1 MLHNYDFFRHLRI
14 TMHIGRW
21 WWIHFHR
28 VLFCS
33 GFAFCGM
40 DGHSW
45 WIQVLLS
52 LDRSLLASASD
63 FGSPAWPCMS
73 ADPGIAIFFNV
84 LKSGGCLMNQFANDW
99 DNDSYLGSMD
109 RLVSQK
115 QLDDHYSVWHFLL
128 KLTRGKHN
136 ANHQVSTWLGPRST
150 LDLGTRFEPWVPEFL
165 LFLDD
170 HFIFFKYSPK
180 GGLFQ
185 PRSIQKTIDIVQPSG
200 LPCTLAALA
209 AFAAMSGH
217 SSHSSLLGL
226 GEVAKELFCFLP
238 IHVAGRRFFF
248 GKERMGSEN
257 VLDIV

>member
-1 MLHNYDFFRHLRI
+1 MVNPGPPVAWPIPFSFSFRFWVPGM
-14 TMHIGRW
+14 TMHE
-21 WWIHFHR
+21 
-28 VLFCS
+28 
-33 GFAFCGM
+33 CGPR
-40 DGHSW
+40 H
-45 WIQVLLS
+45 
-52 LDRSLLASASD
+52 
-63 FGSPAWPCMS
+63 CH
-73 ADPGIAIFFNV
+73 FFNV

-150 LDLGTRFEPWVPEFL
+150 LDLGTRFEPLSSWVPIIFRWS
-165 LFLDD
+165 F
-170 HFIFFKYSPK
+170 HFFKYSPK

-248 GKERMGSEN
+248 SERRGWGQRMH
-257 VLDIV
+257 

>member
-1 MLHNYDFFRHLRI
+1 MVNPGPPVAWPIPFSFSFRFWVPGM
-14 TMHIGRW
+14 TMHE
-21 WWIHFHR
+21 
-28 VLFCS
+28 
-33 GFAFCGM
+33 CGPR
-40 DGHSW
+40 H
-45 WIQVLLS
+45 
-52 LDRSLLASASD
+52 
-63 FGSPAWPCMS
+63 CH
-73 ADPGIAIFFNV
+73 FFNV

-170 HFIFFKYSPK
+170 HFIFLNIHQKAVYSSPDPFRKPLTSFSPRGCHGTWLPWLPSRLCPATAVTAHCWGWVKWPK
-180 GGLFQ
+180 SF
-185 PRSIQKTIDIVQPSG
+185 SAFCPS
-200 LPCTLAALA
+200 
-209 AFAAMSGH
+209 MS
-217 SSHSSLLGL
+217 LG
-226 GEVAKELFCFLP
+226 AD
-238 IHVAGRRFFF
+238 FFF